1 MYKVKVA
8 IITVGELPVPTIKGG
23 GAETLIEQV
32 LDENEKSKV
41 YEFVVYSIENEQ
53 AKEKSNKYNHAQFV
67 FLKKEKK
74 SILKRLKRK
83 AIYLCTGFHLPLEN
97 FSYKKII
104 NDIENRNVDY
114 VLIENT
120 MVPFPE
126 YVKHFG
132 NKVLLHTHWDYIN
145 NNLPKVVLKKYKKAA
160 LNCGGI
166 ITVSEY
172 IKRRILTVPE
182 IKDEK
187 VSVLKNCTD
196 IEKFNI
202 SLSEEDRNSIRGDYG
217 IHKDDIVFIFTG
229 RISKEKGVIE
239 LAQAFSNA
247 SVTNSNIKLLIVG
260 SAQTGNDIVDEYS
273 QKVYDILEPL
283 NEKVI
288 FTGYVNHD
296 DMPKIYKV
304 ADVALLP
311 STGQD
316 PAPLTIFEAMA
327 SGLPIITT
335 YSGGIPEYASKECA
349 VVVSIDDQIVSSLKN
364 AIIELATNVSK
375 RALMKQE
382 SKKRASLFTTRQY
395 YEDFTKIISKK
406 DKNEN
411 SNKN

>member
-1 MYKVKVA
+1 MNKPRIA
-8 IITVGELPVPTIKGG
+8 IITVGELPVPTVKGG
-23 GAETLIEQV
+23 GAEILIEQI

-41 YEFVVYSIENEQ
+41 FDFVVYSIENEQ
-53 AKEKSNKYNHAQFV
+53 AKEKSKKYKYAQFV
-67 FLKKEKK
+67 FLKKEKNL
-74 SILKRLKRK
+74 ILKRLKRK

-145 NNLPKVVLKKYKKAA
+145 NELPNIILKRYKKAA

-172 IKRRILTVPE
+172 IKKRILTVPE
-182 IKDEK
+182 IKDDK

-196 IEKFNI
+196 IEKFDI
-202 SLSEEDRNSIRGDYG
+202 SLNEEERNSIREKYR
-217 IHKDDIVFIFTG
+217 INEKDIVFIFTG

-239 LAQAFSNA
+239 LAQAFSDVSSN
-247 SVTNSNIKLLIVG
+247 NNNIKLLIVG
-260 SAQTGNDIVDEYS
+260 SAQTGNNIVNEYT

-296 DMPKIYKV
+296 DMPKIYKS

-335 YSGGIPEYASKECA
+335 FSGGIPEYANEKC
-349 VVVSIDDQIVSSLKN
+349 
-364 AIIELATNVSK
+364 AIINKIDKNVVNALTNSINVLAEDSNIRSVMGK
-375 RALMKQE
+375 E
-382 SKKRASLFTTRQY
+382 SYKRASQFNTKQY
-395 YEDFTKIISKK
+395 FHDFVDIIDDIEK
-406 DKNEN
+406 D
-411 SNKN
+411 

>member
-1 MYKVKVA
+1 MKKIA
-8 IITVGELPVPTIKGG
+8 IITVGELPVPVIKGG
-23 GAETLIEQV
+23 GAETLIEQI
-32 LDENEKSKV
+32 LDENEKNKTFD
-41 YEFVVYSIENEQ
+41 FVVYSIENEQ
-53 AKEKSNKYNHAQFV
+53 AKEKSNKYNYAQFV
-67 FLKKEKK
+67 FLNKEKN

-83 AIYLCTGFHLPLEN
+83 IIYLCTGFHLPLEN

-104 NDIENRNVDY
+104 NDIEKRNVDY

-145 NNLPKVVLKKYKKAA
+145 NDLPNIILKRYKKAT

-172 IKRRILTVPE
+172 IKNRILTVPE
-182 IKDEK
+182 IKDDK

-202 SLSEEDRNSIRGDYG
+202 SLNEEERNSIREKYG
-217 IHKDDIVFIFTG
+217 ISKNDTVFIFTG

-239 LAQAFSNA
+239 LAQAFSDVSSNN
-247 SVTNSNIKLLIVG
+247 NSIKLLIVG
-260 SAQTGNDIVDEYS
+260 SAQTGNDIVNEYT

-288 FTGYVNHD
+288 FTGYVDHD
-296 DMPKIYKV
+296 DMPKIYKA

-335 YSGGIPEYASKECA
+335 YSGGIPEYANQKCA
-349 VVVSIDDQIVSSLKN
+349 LLVTIDDNIVSSLSN
-364 AIIELATNVSK
+364 AINELTINVSK
-375 RALMKQE
+375 RGSMKQE
-382 SKKRASLFTTRQY
+382 SRKRASLFTTRQY
-395 YEDFTKIISKK
+395 FEDFTDIIKSIR
-406 DKNEN
+406 
-411 SNKN
+411 SSH

>member
-1 MYKVKVA
+1 MNKPRIA
-8 IITVGELPVPTIKGG
+8 IITVGELPVPAVKGG
-23 GAETLIEQV
+23 GAETLIEQI

-41 YEFVVYSIENEQ
+41 FDFVVYSIENEQ
-53 AKEKSNKYNHAQFV
+53 AKEKSNKYNSAHFV
-67 FLKKEKK
+67 FLKKEKN

-83 AIYLCTGFHLPLEN
+83 VIYLCTGFHLPLEN

-145 NNLPKVVLKKYKKAA
+145 NELPNIILKRYKKAA
-160 LNCGGI
+160 LKCGGI

-172 IKRRILTVPE
+172 IKNRILTVPE
-182 IKDEK
+182 IKDDK

-202 SLSEEDRNSIRGDYG
+202 SLNEEERNSTREKYG
-217 IHKDDIVFIFTG
+217 INEKDIVFIFTG
-229 RISKEKGVIE
+229 RVSKEKGVIE
-239 LAQAFSNA
+239 LAQAFSDVSLN
-247 SVTNSNIKLLIVG
+247 NNNIKLLIVG
-260 SAQTGNDIVDEYS
+260 SAQTGNDIVNEYT

-288 FTGYVNHD
+288 FTGYIDHD
-296 DMPKIYKV
+296 DMPKIYKS

-335 YSGGIPEYASKECA
+335 YSGGIPEYVTDECARVVNIDEQIVDSLADEIQNLANNSDIRVEMGKASKQRATLFNTKQYFCDFEK
-349 VVVSIDDQIVSSLKN
+349 IWR
-364 AIIELATNVSK
+364 IIND
-375 RALMKQE
+375 KQ
-382 SKKRASLFTTRQY
+382 
-395 YEDFTKIISKK
+395 
-406 DKNEN
+406 
-411 SNKN
+411 